1 MYVYSCT
8 HIDRIVYV
16 YFRHAR
22 GPTKPYLLARD
33 MKVFPYFRNYFRT
46 YLRKYVQYSTC
57 RAVHVHVV
65 SCSDNNYL
73 RWYFRKYLRGTSINT
88 EVRKYESTSVSL
100 PFNISSSVQQ
110 YFFRTFVLPY
120 FRTSI
125 KVYCTKISYCILS
138 VGLLYTTGCTFV
150 Q

>member
-1 MYVYSCT
+1 MYNVVHVLSKVLSYLRVSCYMYVYSCT

-33 MKVFPYFRNYFRT
+33 MKVFPYFRNYLKHTFVNT
-46 YLRKYVQYSTC
+46 YSTC

-110 YFFRTFVLPY
+110 YVVLLPY
-120 FRTSI
+120 FRTS
-125 KVYCTKISYCILS
+125 VLPY
-138 VGLLYTTGCTFV
+138 FH
-150 Q
+150 